1 MYEEKIA
8 ILKEIFPDFILRK
21 GGTEFVCRCPSKACK
36 SDPRYFLKRK
46 LEISL
51 SGDFFACWRCHY
63 RGHMVQLL
71 RQCANASQ
79 KMRYSKFVGL
89 KVEQDQGIEEF
100 SLPTEYKFVLDHYR
114 SDSLAKTV
122 YDWLINEGV
131 SEQTILQNR
140 VGYLKEGS
148 LANRVIFPSYDENCE
163 LNYFTTRHLFLK
175 NQYRWL
181 KCSRSSKANVWNEL
195 FIDWNRPLIVTESVK
210 TYLKFF
216 DKDKNIVCNNGVGLN
231 ENYKLFSKILM
242 DSSSEVIVAFDPGT
256 TQEAFALS
264 EGLSRFGRETRIA
277 RFSRQ
282 PDEVSEEE
290 FDETISAAK
299 IVGKFDS
306 LKYRISKI

>member
-1 MYEEKIA
+1 
-8 ILKEIFPDFILRK
+8 
-21 GGTEFVCRCPSKACK
+21 
-36 SDPRYFLKRK
+36 
-46 LEISL
+46 
-51 SGDFFACWRCHY
+51 
-63 RGHMVQLL
+63 MVQLL